1 MPPAIRAFLSWFRRA
16 GAGEY
21 PLGYVA
27 SLDGARGL
35 MTVGVLVAH
44 IHYALYPGS
53 IIFMDTFFMMSA
65 YLITALLLKDWGRH
79 GTLRFWNFYTRRFLR
94 LFPALAVLLLVFSV
108 IVILFLDDKSGHAFE
123 IASAFFYF
131 SNWTR
136 AFGVEVPGYLGHTW
150 SLSIEEQ
157 FYALWPLCLLFL
169 LRRFG
174 TGTRVALGLLAGA
187 VLVALWRTW
196 LAHSGAPVYRMYN
209 GFDTRAD
216 SLLLGCMLAFLLHAP
231 ASDLR
236 TLLARHA
243 TWMVPGVS
251 VVMFALGTKMNF
263 EDRNFY
269 LYWQTLCM
277 VLSVLFC
284 AGLIAGRD
292 TIAHRFFELP
302 VLVYLGKICY
312 GLYLWHVPVF
322 LLMRLNLKLSE
333 GWEWTAG
340 IATTVLLASLSH
352 FFVEQKA
359 LALRH
364 KFG

>member
-1 MPPAIRAFLSWFRRA
+1 MREPVSWFRRA

-44 IHYALYPGS
+44 LHYSLYPGS

-79 GTLRFWNFYTRRFLR
+79 RTLRFWNFYTRRFLR
-94 LFPALAVLLLVFSV
+94 LFPALALLLLIFS
-108 IVILFLDDKSGHAFE
+108 IVVALWLPDKSRHAFE

-174 TGTRVALGLLAGA
+174 VTTRVAVGLAACA
-187 VLVALWRTW
+187 VLVSFWRSW
-196 LAHSGAPVYRMYN
+196 LAWSGAPVHRMYN

-216 SLLLGCMLAFLLHAP
+216 SLLLGCMLAFALHAP
-231 ASDLR
+231 ESALR
-236 TLLARHA
+236 QLLARHA
-243 TWMVPGVS
+243 GWLVPGVS
-251 VVMFALGTKMNF
+251 AIMFALGLKMNF
-263 EDRNFY
+263 EDRDFY
-269 LYWQTLCM
+269 LYWQSLCL

-284 AGLIAGRD
+284 AGLIAGRN

-302 VLVYLGKICY
+302 FLVYLGKICY

-322 LLMRLNLKLSE
+322 LIMRLNLKLSE
-333 GWEWTAG
+333 PWEWTAG
-340 IATTVLLASLSH
+340 VGTTMLLASLSH

>member
-1 MPPAIRAFLSWFRRA
+1 MRRILSWFRRA

-21 PLGYVA
+21 PLGYHA

-35 MTVGVLVAH
+35 MTVGVMVAH
-44 IHYALYPGS
+44 LNYLLYPGS

-65 YLITALLLKDWGRH
+65 YLITALLLKDWTRH

-94 LFPALAVLLLVFSV
+94 LFPALALMLGVFALV
-108 IVILFLDDKSGHAFE
+108 IVFWLPNKRELWLDWL
-123 IASAFFYF
+123 SAFLYY

-136 AFGVEVPGYLGHTW
+136 AFGWDHTQYLGHTW

-157 FYALWPLCLLFL
+157 FYALWPVCLPLL

-174 TGTRVALGLLAGA
+174 PTRGVALGLFIGA
-187 VLVALWRTW
+187 VLVSCWRSW
-196 LAHSGAPVYRMYN
+196 LAYHGAPPHRLYN

-216 SLLLGCMLAFLLHAP
+216 ALLLGCMLALVLHPPESRA
-231 ASDLR
+231 R
-236 TLLARHA
+236 TLLAAHA
-243 TWMVPGVS
+243 RWLVPLVS
-251 VVMFALGTKMNF
+251 VILFVLGTKMNY
-263 EDRNFY
+263 EDIGFY
-269 LYWQTLCM
+269 RYWQSACL
-277 VLSVLFC
+277 VLSVAFC

-292 TIAHRFFELP
+292 TLAHRFFEMP
-302 VLVYLGKICY
+302 ALVYLGKICY

-322 LLMRLNLKLSE
+322 LLMRLNLELPRI
-333 GWEWTAG
+333 WEWLVG
-340 IATTVLLASLSH
+340 VPIVLACASASH
-352 FFVEQKA
+352 FLVEQKC